1 MNHIKN
7 IEKKAG
13 GVLLYIGDSIQYQNR
28 PDLLMAQNFIEN
40 IFIEIEIQCLNTTK
54 DIIIGFIYRVPD
66 YNTIFFNQEQSR
78 HFTNKY
84 TKENKFIYL
93 MDDYHNINI
102 LNVPKWVYPRVL
114 WYCYANNS
122 IPALTKQIRNKTR
135 TLIDNIFSNNYQDNQ
150 NQEVQYMLIYQIT
163 PQFTI

>member
-13 GVLLYIGDSIQYQNR
+13 GVLLYIGHSIQNQNR

-78 HFTNKY
+78 HFRNKY

-93 MDDYHNINI
+93 MDDYHNIDI

-114 WYCYANNS
+114 WYCYANNW

-163 PQFTI
+163 SQFTI